1 MGLWPIRLEFPLS
14 SSYVKQ
20 HNEVEEPQIT
30 EERAQV
36 MKDAEVGPLAITTSL
51 LVGPRGETPTAV
63 RARARRV
70 RNAVALVD
78 ARSVELHQRN
88 EELET
93 REAARAPQRRWR
105 VNPSTPG
112 GLVRTADLV
121 RADAEVRA

>member
-1 MGLWPIRLEFPLS
+1 
-14 SSYVKQ
+14 
-20 HNEVEEPQIT
+20 
-30 EERAQV
+30 

-51 LVGPRGETPTAV
+51 LVGPRGETPAV
-63 RARARRV
+63 RARARWV